1 MPDATRDSLSWD
13 ENPAELIKIGKAMYE
28 NDILPQIPH
37 AKKGMRVVIDL
48 ASGDYEI
55 DSRFADARTRLE
67 RRRPNAVM
75 HYERVGYPA
84 PVSAVSVRRPKQAT
98 DD

>member
-1 MPDATRDSLSWD
+1 MPNTARDSLSWD

-37 AKKGMRVVIDL
+37 AKNGTRVVIDL

-55 DSRFADARTRLE
+55 DSRFAEARTRLE

-75 HYERVGYPA
+75 HYERVGCPA